1 MDIWM
6 SWCHASAWNGKQ
18 TRYIITKELIALS
31 DHCYGHLPIW
41 LKLDPS
47 ALCPA
52 CALQD
57 WTGLQLS
64 WWDICRIAHV
74 IINGLGSAY
83 QSMQIPSVTGDSA
96 DLAFT
101 CFYMMFQYVW
111 EILIILT
118 LRTAV
123 QAASSSNFMWLL
135 DFNFLKTWELS
146 SRAIF
151 GFKQPPSTLWRKN
164 NKTAGSNDVD
174 PPFTTIQHFTTIH
187 TTARTNLSLSEKP
200 FETFIQRSLLCPSPR
215 SCRGAPSGENHH
227 LLLGL

>member
-1 MDIWM
+1 MP
-6 SWCHASAWNGKQ
+6 CL
-18 TRYIITKELIALS
+18 RIAGLNRIAAVLM
-31 DHCYGHLPIW
+31 GHLQDRTCHHQWPWQCIPVDANSLCHRW
-41 LKLDPS
+41 L
-47 ALCPA
+47 
-52 CALQD
+52 
-57 WTGLQLS
+57 
-64 WWDICRIAHV
+64 CR
-74 IINGLGSAY
+74 SR
-83 QSMQIPSVTGDSA
+83 
-96 DLAFT
+96 
-101 CFYMMFQYVW
+101 FYMLLHDVSICLRNFD
-111 EILIILT
+111 LT